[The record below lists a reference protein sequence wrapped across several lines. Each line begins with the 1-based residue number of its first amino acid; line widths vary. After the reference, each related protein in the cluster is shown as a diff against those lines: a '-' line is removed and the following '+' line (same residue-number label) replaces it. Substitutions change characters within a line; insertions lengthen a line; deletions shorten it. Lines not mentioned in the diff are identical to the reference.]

1 MKIYIKDFKIFIL
14 YISKDENMSI
24 LEEMIFK
31 NYVLDIDVDTLYFEL
46 LEETIQARGENLGS
60 WKFSKI
66 QFD

>member
-1 MKIYIKDFKIFIL
+1 
-14 YISKDENMSI
+14 MSI